1 MVICGQ
7 EPMEKVRSSRKSLS
21 VELSFAEKARAYPAE
36 AVMEFQGPYCRGR
49 SQSESRLEA
58 VDQPE
63 RWLENPVNCHPA
75 MDTVQG

>member
-1 MVICGQ
+1 MVICAQ

-21 VELSFAEKARAYPAE
+21 AEPSFAEKARADPAE

-49 SQSESRLEA
+49 SQSESYLEA
-58 VDQPE
+58 VNQPE
-63 RWLENPVNCHPA
+63 RWLETPVNCHPA